1 MNRPQ
6 ISIIVPVYKAEQFL
20 SRCVD
25 SVLAQTISG
34 WELILVD
41 DGSPDNSGELC
52 DAYAQRDSRIRVIH
66 QRNSGVSAARNRGI
80 LESTGTYIG
89 FVDSDDWIAEDMY
102 AQMLC
107 AAESSGADIVMCD
120 DLIVDEK
127 DFTKLETIQELCGD
141 CTLRKEMLSPDLMQ
155 EFAGAVWKCIY
166 RADLIRKN
174 GVSFPEGLRFS
185 EDRVFNIYAMGYAE
199 CIQYIKKPLYM
210 YYVNSEGCVRS
221 FHKDFFHHAQYA
233 AAEISRAVG
242 LAWENCEEH
251 QRAYLR
257 QFIYNASLAID
268 NAKRTDATVSAAER
282 MRMITEICRDQNLRR
297 AMEQTGYY
305 AHWGKWIH
313 RRWILPIFFYRESV
327 IRKLKNVREVFESGG
342 FLGIVKRCAG
352 KLFNKVQR

>member
-1 MNRPQ
+1 MDRHK

-25 SVLAQTISG
+25 SILAQTFSD

-41 DGSPDNSGELC
+41 DGSPDNSGALC

-66 QRNSGVSAARNRGI
+66 QPNSGVSAARNRGI

-102 AQMLC
+102 DQMLS
-107 AAESSGADIVMCD
+107 AAVSADADIVMCD

-127 DFTKLETIQELCGD
+127 GATKLETMHRLPGD
-141 CTLRKEMLSPDLMQ
+141 CTLRKETMDPDLML

-166 RADLIRKN
+166 RADLIREK
-174 GVSFPEGLRFS
+174 GISFPEGLRFS
-185 EDRVFNIYAMGYAE
+185 EDRIFNIYAMGYAG
-199 CIQYIKKPLYM
+199 CVRYIKKPLYM

-221 FHKDFFHHAQYA
+221 FHRDFFHHAQCA
-233 AAEISRAVG
+233 AAGVSRAVS
-242 LAWENCEEH
+242 LAWENREEY
-251 QRAYLR
+251 QRAYLH
-257 QFIYNASLAID
+257 QFIYNSSLAID
-268 NAKRTDATVSAAER
+268 NAKRTDAALSGAER
-282 MRMITEICRDQNLRR
+282 LRMITEVCRNQDLRR

-327 IRKLKNVREVFESGG
+327 SRKLSNIREVFESGG
-342 FLGIVKRCAG
+342 FAGIAKKCAE
-352 KLFNKVQR
+352 KLLNKAKH